1 MDAPARAAGLSV
13 ASVINSVQRRVKVK
27 INPGTA
33 PKIQRKLM
41 SKYIDK
47 APRNHKITGEYKK
60 KGLILV
66 NTGDG
71 KGKSTAAFG
80 TALRAIGRG
89 YKVAMVQFIKG
100 KWKTGEAEA
109 AKLFGDKFK
118 IFPMGEGFTW
128 ETKNFEKDVQT
139 AQRAWTRC
147 KELLHDKEHQVVIF
161 DEINYVLKYNF
172 LDTAEVIE
180 ELKRRPA
187 LKHVILTGGGA
198 PEPLVD
204 LADLV
209 TEMKCVKHPYQ
220 QGIKAQPG
228 IEY

>member
-1 MDAPARAAGLSV
+1 MA
-13 ASVINSVQRRVKVK
+13 
-27 INPGTA
+27 
-33 PKIQRKLM
+33 KLV
-41 SKYIDK
+41 DK
-47 APRNHKITGEYKK
+47 APRNHKTTGEYRK

-80 TALRAIGRG
+80 TAIRALGRG

-100 KWKTGEAEA
+100 KWKTGEE
-109 AKLFGDKFK
+109 KSFKMFGDRFRHYV
-118 IFPMGEGFTW
+118 MGDGFTW
-128 ETKNFEKDVQT
+128 DTQNFEKDV
-139 AQRAWTRC
+139 AAARKAWRKC

-172 LDTAEVIE
+172 LNPAEIAR
-180 ELKRRPA
+180 ELKAKPPM
-187 LKHVILTGGGA
+187 KHVILTGGGA
-198 PEPLVD
+198 PPEVIEI
-204 LADLV
+204 ADLV
-209 TEMKCVKHPYQ
+209 TEMKCIKHPYH

>member
-1 MDAPARAAGLSV
+1 MTTQS
-13 ASVINSVQRRVKVK
+13 
-27 INPGTA
+27 
-33 PKIQRKLM
+33 
-41 SKYIDK
+41 DK
-47 APRNHKITGEYKK
+47 APREHQDIKEFKK

-100 KWKTGEAEA
+100 KWKTGEVEA
-109 AKLFGDKFK
+109 AKMFGDSFK
-118 IFPMGEGFTW
+118 IFTIGDGFTW
-128 ETKNFEKDVQT
+128 DTKNFEQDVKT
-139 AQRAWTRC
+139 ARQAWDKC
-147 KELLHDKEHQVVIF
+147 KEVLHDAEHQVVIF
-161 DEINYVLKYNF
+161 DELNYVLKYNF
-172 LDTAEVIE
+172 LPVEEIVA
-180 ELKRRPA
+180 ELKKKPA
-187 LKHVILTGGGA
+187 LKHAILTGGGA
-198 PEPLVD
+198 PPELVE

-209 TEMKCVKHPYQ
+209 TEMKCIKHPYK

>member
-1 MDAPARAAGLSV
+1 MSE
-13 ASVINSVQRRVKVK
+13 RV
-27 INPGTA
+27 
-33 PKIQRKLM
+33 
-41 SKYIDK
+41 DK
-47 APRNHKITGEYKK
+47 APRNHKVVSKYKK

-89 YKVAMVQFIKG
+89 YKVAIVQFIKG

-109 AKLFGDKFK
+109 AKKYFGSALE
-118 IFPMGEGFTW
+118 IFSMGEGFTW
-128 ETKNFEKDVQT
+128 ETQNFDRDVKT
-139 AQRAWTRC
+139 AREAWAKCR
-147 KELLHDKEHQVVIF
+147 ELLRDKEHQLVIF

-172 LDTAEVIE
+172 LDTAEVVD
-180 ELKRRPA
+180 ELQKKP
-187 LKHVILTGGGA
+187 LMKHVILTGNGA
-198 PEPLVD
+198 PAELIE

-209 TEMKCVKHPYQ
+209 TEMKCIKHPYQ
-220 QGIKAQPG
+220 QGIQAQPG

>member
-1 MDAPARAAGLSV
+1 MKQTRAA
-13 ASVINSVQRRVKVK
+13 AKK
-27 INPGTA
+27 
-33 PKIQRKLM
+33 
-41 SKYIDK
+41 DK
-47 APRNHKITGEYKK
+47 APRGHKISGEYKK

-100 KWKTGEAEA
+100 KWKTGEVEA

-118 IFPMGEGFTW
+118 IFTIGDGFTW
-128 ETKNFEKDVQT
+128 DTQNFEQDVKT
-139 AQRAWTRC
+139 ARKAWDKCR
-147 KELLHDKEHQVVIF
+147 EILHDTEHQVVIF
-161 DEINYVLKYNF
+161 DEINYVMKYNF
-172 LDTAEVIE
+172 LPASEIAAA
-180 ELKRRPA
+180 LKAKPP

-198 PEPLVD
+198 PEEIVD

-209 TEMKCVKHPYQ
+209 TEMKCIKHPYQ
-220 QGIKAQPG
+220 KGIKAQPG

>member
-1 MDAPARAAGLSV
+1 MED
-13 ASVINSVQRRVKVK
+13 KVLRQ
-27 INPGTA
+27 A
-33 PKIQRKLM
+33 Q
-41 SKYIDK
+41 DK
-47 APRNHKITGEYKK
+47 APRDHQDIKEFKK

-100 KWKTGEAEA
+100 KWKTGEVEA
-109 AKLFGDKFK
+109 AKIFGDSFK
-118 IFPMGEGFTW
+118 IFTIGDGFTW
-128 ETKNFEKDVQT
+128 DTQNFEQDVKT
-139 AQRAWTRC
+139 AQRAWDKCR
-147 KELLHDKEHQVVIF
+147 EVLHDSEHQVVIF
-161 DEINYVLKYNF
+161 DELNYVMKYNF
-172 LDTAEVIE
+172 LNPAEIVE
-180 ELKRRPA
+180 ELKKKPP

-198 PEPLVD
+198 PQEIID

-209 TEMKCVKHPYQ
+209 TEMKCIKHPYK

>member
-1 MDAPARAAGLSV
+1 MGILKK
-13 ASVINSVQRRVKVK
+13 N
-27 INPGTA
+27 
-33 PKIQRKLM
+33 KL
-41 SKYIDK
+41 KDK
-47 APRNHKITGEYKK
+47 APRGHKVTGKFIK
-60 KGLILV
+60 KGLVLV

-109 AKLFGDKFK
+109 AKKFFGKKFK

-128 ETKNFEKDVQT
+128 ETKNFKKDVEK
-139 AQRAWTRC
+139 AREAWEKC
-147 KELLHDKEHQVVIF
+147 LEILHDREHGLVIF
-161 DEINYVLKYNF
+161 DEINYVMKYNF
-172 LDTAEVIE
+172 LDPAEVVA
-180 ELKRRPA
+180 ELKHKPP
-187 LKHVILTGGGA
+187 LKHVFLTGGGA
-198 PEPLVD
+198 PQSVID
-204 LADLV
+204 FADLV
-209 TEMKCVKHPYQ
+209 TEMKCIKHPYH